1 MLEAAVDSAES
12 ATAAVRAGADRLELC
27 GDLGVGGITPPDALL
42 DGAGSRFGVPVAVM
56 IRPRGGDF
64 TYTADERRQLARDA
78 ARAAVAGAAALVTGG
93 LTAAGLLDANVFES
107 VRDAA
112 PNVPIVCHRAI
123 DRTADPL
130 AAIETLRGLGIARVL
145 TSGGA
150 RTAWE
155 GRDTLKAMVA
165 AAGDGLTILA
175 GGTVRAD
182 IAAAL
187 VAHTGVRELHADGR
201 DASVLSGLVAVRY
214 FSA

>member
-1 MLEAAVDSAES
+1 MDSAES
-12 ATAAVRAGADRLELC
+12 AAAAVQAGADRLELC
-27 GDLGVGGITPPDALL
+27 GDLSVGGITPPDALL
-42 DGAGSRFGVPVAVM
+42 DGAGTRFGVPVAVM

-64 TYTADERRQLARDA
+64 TYTANERRHLARDA
-78 ARAAVAGAAALVTGG
+78 ARAAAGGAAALVTGG
-93 LTAAGLLDANVFES
+93 LTAAGLLDADVFAA

-112 PNVPIVCHRAI
+112 PDVPIVCHRAI
-123 DRTADPL
+123 DRTVDPL
-130 AAIETLRGLGIARVL
+130 AAIETLRALGVSRVL

-155 GRDTLKAMVA
+155 GREALKAMVA
-165 AAGDGLTILA
+165 AAGDRLTILA

-187 VAHTGVRELHADGR
+187 VEHTGVRELHADGR